1 MIIAMFLLVFYARLS
16 SFIIKYIMPYLDNL
30 GQQIS
35 NPNFDV
41 DNAPDIDASQMSEE
55 DIDKMIEEQF
65 GWQDHKLNN
74 GPEY

>member
-1 MIIAMFLLVFYARLS
+1 MIIAMFVVVRVYPL
-16 SFIIKYIMPYLDNL
+16 FIKHIMPYLDNL

>member
-1 MIIAMFLLVFYARLS
+1 MYD
-16 SFIIKYIMPYLDNL
+16 DNL

-35 NPNFDV
+35 NPNY
-41 DNAPDIDASQMSEE
+41 DIDDAPEINADSMSEE

-65 GWQDHKLNN
+65 GWQDHKLND

>member
-1 MIIAMFLLVFYARLS
+1 
-16 SFIIKYIMPYLDNL
+16 MPYLDNL

-35 NPNFDV
+35 NPNFDA
-41 DNAPDIDASQMSEE
+41 DDAPDIDASQMSEE

-65 GWQDHKLNN
+65 GWHERKLND